1 MPDRRYDVLG
11 IGNAIVDII
20 ARCDD
25 AFIRHHGL
33 DKGHMHLVD
42 AGRSAQIYRDMGA
55 TIEASG
61 GSAAN
66 TIAGV
71 ASLGGRGAYF
81 GKIADDAFGK
91 IFRHDIHSLG
101 IDFGSLPVAPG
112 GPPTATSM
120 ILVTPDGERTMN
132 THLGACVLLDEADVD
147 QAKVAAASITYLEGY
162 LFDRPAAR
170 RAFRLAAKYAHAAGR
185 KVALTLSDGFCVDRH
200 RAEFLDLIRGSID
213 IVLAN
218 TAEIMSLYQITD
230 FAEACQRMAAD
241 APLAAVTR
249 GAAGSLIISGTQRL
263 EVAPEPV
270 PRVIDATG
278 AGDLYAAGFLFGV
291 ARGAPLA
298 TCGVLASL
306 AAAEAISHIGP
317 RPQSELAKLAAAR
330 GVGIA
335 SVHQGR

>member
-1 MPDRRYDVLG
+1 MSDIRYDVLG

-25 AFIRHHGL
+25 AFIGKHGL

-42 AGRSAQIYRDMGA
+42 AERSARIYADMA
-55 TIEASG
+55 PAIETSG

-81 GKIADDAFGK
+81 GKVADDTFGTV
-91 IFRHDIHSLG
+91 FRHDIHSLG
-101 IDFGSLPVAPG
+101 IDFASAPVAPG

-147 QAKVAAASITYLEGY
+147 AVKVAAARITYLEGY
-162 LFDRPAAR
+162 LFDRPAAK
-170 RAFRLAAKYAHAAGR
+170 RAFRLAATTARAAGR

-200 RAEFLDLIRGSID
+200 RAEFLDLIKTSID
-213 IVLAN
+213 IVFAN
-218 TAEIMSLYQITD
+218 TAEITSLYQIAD
-230 FAEACQRMAAD
+230 FGEACRRMAKD

-249 GAAGSLIISGTQRL
+249 GAAGSVIVRGQERI
-263 EVAPEPV
+263 AIAAEPINQV
-270 PRVIDATG
+270 VDATG
-278 AGDLYAAGFLFGV
+278 AGDLYAAGFLFGH

-298 TCGVLASL
+298 VCGRLASI

-317 RPQSELAKLAAAR
+317 RPAVSLADLARSKGVSVPAAA
-330 GVGIA
+330 
-335 SVHQGR
+335 

>member
-1 MPDRRYDVLG
+1 MPDTRYDVLG

-25 AFIRHHGL
+25 PFIRRHGL

-42 AGRSAQIYRDMGA
+42 AERSGQIYADMGQA
-55 TIEASG
+55 IETSG

-91 IFRHDIHSLG
+91 VFRHDIQSLG
-101 IDFGSLPVAPG
+101 IDFESRPVAPG
-112 GPPTATSM
+112 GPPTATSL

-147 QAKVAAASITYLEGY
+147 EAKVKAARITYLEGY
-162 LFDRPAAR
+162 LFDRPAAK

-185 KVALTLSDGFCVDRH
+185 KVALTLSDAFCVDRH
-200 RAEFLDLIRGSID
+200 RSEFLELIRGSVD
-213 IVLAN
+213 IVFAN
-218 TAEIMSLYQITD
+218 TAEVASLYQTSD
-230 FAEACQRMAAD
+230 FGAACQKLAAD

-249 GAAGSLIISGTQRL
+249 GAAGSLIVRGPERID
-263 EVAPEPV
+263 VAPEPV
-270 PRVIDATG
+270 AAVVDATG
-278 AGDLYAAGFLFGV
+278 AGDLYAAGFLIGQ
-291 ARGAPLA
+291 ARAAPLA
-298 TCGVLASL
+298 LCGRLASL
-306 AAAEAISHIGP
+306 AAADAISHIGP
-317 RPQSELAKLAAAR
+317 RPEARLADLAAAQ
-330 GVGIA
+330 GITLTA
-335 SVHQGR
+335 WHDR